1 MSDENDSYTEVTSTS
16 WFSRLGDS
24 FKGIGTGF
32 LLIIAATALLWW
44 NEGRTVRTGD
54 AIVEAQLAT
63 EPMPAITKV
72 DSAFE
77 GKMVYATGRA
87 VTKDELTDPVFGV
100 KVNAIKLRRKVE
112 YYQWVEHRRS
122 EKRQKL
128 GGGEETVTTY
138 TYSREWVNHPVDSQ
152 SFKQM
157 VGHENKTRIQ
167 TEAADWLAPNVTFG
181 AYRFP
186 AFLARSIGGE
196 KPLDISLTDT
206 QRAELQ
212 KAFFAPNAS
221 LDASQVVGQQ
231 GASMIHTQTNTIY
244 VGREPGAPSIGDVRV
259 TFFETP
265 AAEVSILAKVN
276 GDTFVPFRAS
286 NGNTFSRLS
295 MGIQDMNSMF
305 DAAKSGNA
313 TMAWILR
320 GLGLVLCVTGFG
332 MVFAPLKVLADV
344 IPLLGSIVGAGTGL
358 VAGLL
363 GTAWSMVIIAIAWI
377 RFRPV
382 LGAWRGAR
390 PGDPAVRQG
399 THEEVRPHRPGPRS
413 LGTGSALL
421 TESPPQPQGAR
432 HEEAH
437 PGTLCPARLL
447 CDGMGNGA
455 QVGQVLRVLHRQRQ
469 A

>member
-1 MSDENDSYTEVTSTS
+1 MSDENSSYTEVTSTN
-16 WFSRLGDS
+16 WFSRLGNS
-24 FKGIGTGF
+24 FKGIGTGI
-32 LLIIAATALLWW
+32 LLIVAATVLLWW

-54 AIVEAQLAT
+54 AIAEAQMVT
-63 EPMPAITKV
+63 EPIPSIDKI

-87 VTKDELTDPVFGV
+87 VTKDELTDPVFGI
-100 KVNAIKLRRKVE
+100 KVNAIKMRRKVE
-112 YYQWVEHRRS
+112 YYQWVEHSKS
-122 EKRQKL
+122 EKRTKL

-138 TYSREWVNHPVDSQ
+138 SYSAEWVDSPVNSQ
-152 SFKQM
+152 SFKKRE
-157 VGHENKTRIQ
+157 GHENKTRINS
-167 TEAADWLAPNVTFG
+167 ENMSWLAPNVTFG

-186 AFLARSIGGE
+186 EFLSRSIGGE

-244 VGREPGAPSIGDVRV
+244 VGREPGSPSIGDVRV

-295 MGIQDMNSMF
+295 MGVQDMNSMF
-305 DAAKSGNA
+305 DAAKSSNA

-320 GLGLVLCVTGFG
+320 GLGVVLCIAGFG
-332 MVFAPLKVLADV
+332 MIFAPLKVLADV

-363 GTAWSMVIIAIAWI
+363 GSAWSLVIIAIAWI

-382 LGAWRGAR
+382 LGFCLLGAALTLVILLFIKGR
-390 PGDPAVRQG
+390 MKKANPA
-399 THEEVRPHRPGPRS
+399 
-413 LGTGSALL
+413 SA
-421 TESPPQPQGAR
+421 
-432 HEEAH
+432 
-437 PGTLCPARLL
+437 
-447 CDGMGNGA
+447 
-455 QVGQVLRVLHRQRQ
+455 
-469 A
+469 

>member
-1 MSDENDSYTEVTSTS
+1 MSDENSSYTEVTSTN
-16 WFSRLGDS
+16 WFSRLGNS
-24 FKGIGTGF
+24 FKGIGTGI
-32 LLIIAATALLWW
+32 LLIVAATVLLWW

-54 AIVEAQLAT
+54 AIAEAQMVT
-63 EPMPAITKV
+63 EPIPSIDKI

-157 VGHENKTRIQ
+157 MGHEKKTRIQ
-167 TEAADWLAPNVTFG
+167 TEAVDWLAPNVTFG

-186 AFLARSIGGE
+186 AFLTRSIGGE

-244 VGREPGAPSIGDVRV
+244 VGREPGSPSIGDVRV

-295 MGIQDMNSMF
+295 MGVQDMNSMF
-305 DAAKSGNA
+305 DAAKSSNA

-320 GLGLVLCVTGFG
+320 GLGVVLCIAGFG
-332 MVFAPLKVLADV
+332 MIFAPLKVLADV

-363 GTAWSMVIIAIAWI
+363 GSAWSLVIIAIAWI

-382 LGAWRGAR
+382 LGFCLLGAALTLVILLFIKGR
-390 PGDPAVRQG
+390 MKKANPA
-399 THEEVRPHRPGPRS
+399 
-413 LGTGSALL
+413 SA
-421 TESPPQPQGAR
+421 
-432 HEEAH
+432 
-437 PGTLCPARLL
+437 
-447 CDGMGNGA
+447 
-455 QVGQVLRVLHRQRQ
+455 
-469 A
+469 